1 MSHERTLRT
10 FDAVC
15 DVCLA
20 PSPGALVLDGG
31 AVYHEKRCATHG
43 ARRWRI
49 SDNGEAYVRYDRHYH
64 ALFPLDAAPAPPVD
78 SYFAITNRCNQACD
92 YCCVE
97 ANRFGYYGD
106 YELSRFAAE
115 LPRLASRKV
124 GLVGGEPLLHP
135 RFFDFAREIEAA
147 GRTTVVFTNGLRL
160 ADDALVRRLVEVTRG
175 RLIVRM
181 TLEGF
186 ADEDYA
192 HLRIPRAREKK
203 LAALANLERRAVATT
218 IGHTIVSAERED
230 RPRLRRVIRAI
241 VEHAM
246 GHRFVTG
253 VTFAAVAA
261 LGGSRGAPPDEV
273 MSVDQVMD
281 EIHRSFPVAMP
292 RRDVYL
298 SQRLTQCVARI
309 FGLPMCEYHQA
320 ALLFRSRHGWR
331 TLGDY
336 LDCARLEARLD
347 ARVARGPS
355 GRAALA
361 AGLAADLLASSRLAE
376 LPGLARL
383 GLSIAPL
390 FVRRLDYREIP
401 EDILPINAGTVC
413 DPHNFDASVARR
425 CEKGAAS
432 TVGDRIVRE
441 TVSQMVMRQV
451 AERG

>member
-1 MSHERTLRT
+1 MC
-10 FDAVC
+10 DA
-15 DVCLA
+15 CLA

-31 AVYHEKRCATHG
+31 AVYHEKRCATHDP
-43 ARRWRI
+43 RRWRI
-49 SDNGEAYVRYDRHYH
+49 SDNGEAYARYDRHYH

-160 ADDALVRRLVEVTRG
+160 ADDAVVRRLVEVTRG

-218 IGHTIVSAERED
+218 IGHTIVQAERED

-261 LGGSRGAPPDEV
+261 LGGSARRAARRGDVGRPGHGRDPPEPPPSRCRGAT
-273 MSVDQVMD
+273 STCRR
-281 EIHRSFPVAMP
+281 RSPSASRASSGCRCASTT
-292 RRDVYL
+292 RRRSCSAPGTVG
-298 SQRLTQCVARI
+298 ARSATTSTAH
-309 FGLPMCEYHQA
+309 G
-320 ALLFRSRHGWR
+320 SRPGS
-331 TLGDY
+331 T
-336 LDCARLEARLD
+336 
-347 ARVARGPS
+347 RVARGPE

-361 AGLAADLLASSRLAE
+361 AGLAADLLASSRPAE

-390 FVRRLDYREIP
+390 FLRRLDYREIP